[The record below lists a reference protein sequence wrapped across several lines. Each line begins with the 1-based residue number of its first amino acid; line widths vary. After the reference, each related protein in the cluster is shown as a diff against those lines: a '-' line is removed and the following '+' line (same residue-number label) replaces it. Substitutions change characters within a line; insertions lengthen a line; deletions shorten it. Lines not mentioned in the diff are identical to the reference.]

1 MKYLNQIQLIGYV
14 TEPKIT
20 DVTHGKMGTFSI
32 ITKRYGGKS
41 GTGESTFVEDWFNCE
56 TFGKLAENLKLRK
69 GDFVRIYGEM
79 RTHKKDGIV
88 YYNVHV
94 DKLNVLLKKPADAEH
109 QSEENAKQEE

>member
-14 TEPKIT
+14 TEPRVT

-41 GTGESTFVEDWFNCE
+41 DSGDRTFLEDWFNCE
-56 TFGKLAENLKLRK
+56 TFGKMAENLKIKK
-69 GDFVRIYGEM
+69 GDFVRVSGEM

-94 DKLNVLLKKPADAEH
+94 DKLSVLLKKAADAEYH
-109 QSEENAKQEE
+109 AEEDPKQEG